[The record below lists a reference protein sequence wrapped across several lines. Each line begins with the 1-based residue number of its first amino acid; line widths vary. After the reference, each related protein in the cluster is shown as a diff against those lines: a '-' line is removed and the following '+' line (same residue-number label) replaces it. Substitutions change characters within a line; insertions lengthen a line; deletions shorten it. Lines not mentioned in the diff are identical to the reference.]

1 MYTAPGSLQRDLA
14 SGDTAPSV
22 LLRSAKGEDNVAK
35 RLMSGNEAI
44 ALGAWEAGVSFASGY
59 PGTPST
65 EVLESIAG
73 YGEVDAHWAT
83 NEKVAFDEG
92 MGAALGGVR
101 TLVTMKH
108 VGLNVAADPFMVFP
122 YAGTNAGFVVLVADD
137 PGMYS
142 SQNEQDSRYFAKMG
156 KVPLLEASDAGEA
169 RQMIKDAYDLSEAF
183 STPVMFRTTTRL
195 AHTRGVVE
203 PGERVEVPR
212 RKFASNPQQYAI
224 PVYARFRRPELE
236 AKLDRLRE
244 YAESFEG
251 NVIEEGDPKV
261 GVVTHGIPYQY
272 VKEVAPEATVFRLGM
287 LYPLPEKKLKAFCER
302 FDTVFVVEESEGFI
316 QEEMASFGIRNLV
329 GKERFTNIGEL
340 SADLV
345 AAGLKGAAVPADFSG
360 EVAVLPRPPKMCAG
374 CPHSGTF
381 SALRKL
387 KVVVT
392 GDIGCYTLGCL
403 PPLSAIDTTFCMGAS
418 IGNATGFKAAGEEKV
433 VAVIGDSTFL
443 HSGLPS
449 LMSAVYNQVPTTV
462 LLLDN
467 GTTGMTGHQ
476 EHPGT
481 GHTLQNAPSPSVD
494 YEALI
499 RSIGVQHVTVL
510 DPWELKDMRKA
521 IKEAMAYPGPA
532 VVIARRACVLLPEE
546 KAKDRIPF
554 QVDEEICIQCDYCL
568 ESGCPALVMQGD
580 YPTVREWECIGCAIC
595 AQLCPVDAILPV
607 QADAGIPAQEA

>member
-1 MYTAPGSLQRDLA
+1 
-14 SGDTAPSV
+14 
-22 LLRSAKGEDNVAK
+22 VAK
-35 RLMSGNEAI
+35 KLMSGNEAI
-44 ALGAWEAGVSFASGY
+44 AQGAWEAGVAFAAGY

-65 EVLESIAG
+65 EVLESLARYEG
-73 YGEVDAHWAT
+73 VDAHWST

-92 MGAALGGVR
+92 MGAALGGIR

-122 YAGTNAGFVVLVADD
+122 YAGTNAGFVVMVADD

-142 SQNEQDSRYFAKMG
+142 SQNEQDSRYFAKVG
-156 KVPLLEASDAGEA
+156 KVPLLEPSDSGEA
-169 RQMIKDAYDLSEAF
+169 REMIKAAYELSERF
-183 STPVMFRTTTRL
+183 KSPVMFRTTTRL
-195 AHTRGVVE
+195 AHTRGIVE
-203 PGERVEVPR
+203 PGDRQEVPR
-212 RKFASNPQQYAI
+212 RHFSPDATQYAI

-236 AKLDRLRE
+236 DKLNRLRAF
-244 YAESFEG
+244 AEEFEG
-251 NVIEEGDPKV
+251 NVVEEGDPNM

-287 LYPLPEKKLKAFCER
+287 LYPLPAERMREFCAR

-316 QEEMASFGIRNLV
+316 QQEMASLGILNVV
-329 GKERFTNIGEL
+329 GKEQFTNIGEL

-345 AAGLKGAAVPADFSG
+345 AAGLKGMPVPGDFAN

-387 KVVVT
+387 RVLVT

-418 IGNATGFKAAGEEKV
+418 IGNATGFSKAGEERV

-449 LMSAVYNQVPTTV
+449 LMSAVYNQVPITMI
-462 LLLDN
+462 LLDN
-467 GTTGMTGHQ
+467 STTGMTGHQ
-476 EHPGT
+476 DHPGT
-481 GHTLQNAPSPSVD
+481 GYTLQEAPAPRVD
-494 YEALI
+494 FEALI
-499 RSIGVQHVTVL
+499 RSIGVQHVTVM
-510 DPWELKDMRKA
+510 DPWELKDMRRAVKDA
-521 IKEAMAYPGPA
+521 QAHPGPA

-546 KAKDRIPF
+546 KARDRIPYW
-554 QVDEEICIQCDYCL
+554 VDEEACIQCDYCM
-568 ESGCPALVMQGD
+568 ESGCPALVMAGD
-580 YPTVREWECIGCAIC
+580 YPRIREWECIGCDIC
-595 AQLCPVDAILPV
+595 AQLCPVDAIFPV
-607 QADAGIPAQEA
+607 ESAAQTPAKEG

>member
-1 MYTAPGSLQRDLA
+1 
-14 SGDTAPSV
+14 
-22 LLRSAKGEDNVAK
+22 
-35 RLMSGNEAI
+35 
-44 ALGAWEAGVSFASGY
+44 
-59 PGTPST
+59 
-65 EVLESIAG
+65 
-73 YGEVDAHWAT
+73 
-83 NEKVAFDEG
+83 

-122 YAGTNAGFVVLVADD
+122 YAGTNAGFVVMVADD

-156 KVPLLEASDAGEA
+156 KVPLLEPADTGEA
-169 RQMIKDAYDLSEAF
+169 LEMIKFAYELSEEF

-195 AHTRGVVE
+195 AHTRGIVE
-203 PGERVEVPR
+203 PGTRTEVPR
-212 RKFASNPQQYAI
+212 REFNPNAQQYAI

-244 YAESFEG
+244 FAEGFEG
-251 NVIEEGDPKV
+251 NVVEEGDPKV

-272 VKEVAPEATVFRLGM
+272 VKEVAPDATVFKLGM
-287 LYPLPEKKLKAFCER
+287 IYPLPEKKLKEFCAR
-302 FDTVFVVEESEGFI
+302 FETVYVVEESEGFI
-316 QEEMASFGIRNLV
+316 QQEMAGFGILNV
-329 GKERFTNIGEL
+329 IGKERFTNIGEL
-340 SADLV
+340 SAEIV
-345 AAGLKGAAVPADFSG
+345 AAGLNGTPVARDFSQ

-374 CPHSGTF
+374 CPHSGVF

-387 KVVVT
+387 KLLVT

-418 IGNATGFKAAGEEKV
+418 IGNATGFKKAGEDKV
-433 VAVIGDSTFL
+433 VAVIGDGTFL

-462 LLLDN
+462 ILLDN
-467 GTTGMTGHQ
+467 STTGMTGHQ
-476 EHPGT
+476 GHPGT
-481 GHTLQNAPSPSVD
+481 GRTLQNAPAPGVD
-494 YEALI
+494 YEALL

-510 DPWELKDMRKA
+510 DPWELKEMRRA
-521 IKEAMAYPGPA
+521 IKDAHAYPGPA

-546 KAKDRIPF
+546 KAKGRTPF
-554 QVDEEICIQCDYCL
+554 WVNEEACIQCDYCM
-568 ESGCPALVMQGD
+568 ESGCPALVMAGD
-580 YPTVREWECIGCAIC
+580 YPAIRDWECIGCAIC

-607 QADAGIPAQEA
+607 EAGVGVAGEEA

>member
-1 MYTAPGSLQRDLA
+1 M
-14 SGDTAPSV
+14 
-22 LLRSAKGEDNVAK
+22 AK

-44 ALGAWEAGVSFASGY
+44 AQGAWEAGVRFAAGY

-65 EVLESIAG
+65 EVLEGLARYEG
-73 YGEVDAHWAT
+73 VDAHWST

-156 KVPLLEASDAGEA
+156 KVPLLEPGDAAEA
-169 RQMIKDAYDLSEAF
+169 REMMRFAYELSERF

-203 PGERVEVPR
+203 PGERTEVER
-212 RKFASNPQQYAI
+212 RAFSGNAQQFAI

-236 AKLDRLRE
+236 AKLDRLRAF
-244 YAESFEG
+244 AEDYPG
-251 NVIEEGDPKV
+251 NIVEEGDPKL

-272 VKEVAPEATVFRLGM
+272 VKEVAPEATVLRLGM
-287 LYPLPEKKLKAFCER
+287 LYPLPEKKLKEFCAR
-302 FDTVFVVEESEGFI
+302 FENVYVVEESEGFI
-316 QEEMASFGIRNLV
+316 QQEMAGFGIQNLV

-340 SADLV
+340 SSDLV
-345 AAGLKGAAVPADFSG
+345 AAGLKGSPIPPDFAK
-360 EVAVLPRPPKMCAG
+360 EVAILPRPPRMCAR

-387 KVVVT
+387 RTVVT

-449 LMSAVYNQVPTTV
+449 LVSAVYNRVPTTV
-462 LLLDN
+462 ILLDN

-481 GHTLQNAPSPSVD
+481 GHTLQGAPAPSVD
-494 YEALI
+494 FEALI
-499 RSIGVQHVTVL
+499 RAIGVEHVTVL
-510 DPWELKDMRKA
+510 DPWELKEMRTA
-521 IKEAMAYPGPA
+521 VKEAMAHPGPA
-532 VVIARRACVLLPEE
+532 VVIARRACILLPEE
-546 KAKDRIPF
+546 KAVDRTPF
-554 QVDEEICIQCDYCL
+554 RVDQEACIQCDYCM
-568 ESGCPALVMQGD
+568 ESGCPALIMAGE
-580 YPTVREWECIGCAIC
+580 YPTIREWECIGCAIC
-595 AQLCPVDAILPV
+595 AQLCPVDAILPME
-607 QADAGIPAQEA
+607 ADAGVPAGEA

>member
-1 MYTAPGSLQRDLA
+1 LA
-14 SGDTAPSV
+14 
-22 LLRSAKGEDNVAK
+22 KQ
-35 RLMSGNEAI
+35 LMSGNEAI
-44 ALGAWEAGVSFASGY
+44 ALGAWEAGVSFAAGY

-65 EVLESIAG
+65 EVLESVG
-73 YGEVDAHWAT
+73 RYDEVDAHWST

-92 MGAALGGVR
+92 MGAALGGLR

-156 KVPLLEASDAGEA
+156 KVPLLEPADAAEA
-169 RQMIKDAYDLSEAF
+169 RNMIKQAYELSERFA
-183 STPVMFRTTTRL
+183 TPVMFRTTTRL
-195 AHTRGVVE
+195 AHTRGIVE
-203 PGERVEVPR
+203 PGERIEAPR
-212 RKFASNPQQYAI
+212 RPFTRDARQYAI

-236 AKLDRLRE
+236 EKLRRLRE
-244 YAESFEG
+244 FAEEFEG
-251 NVIEEGDPKV
+251 NVIEEGDPTI
-261 GVVTHGIPYQY
+261 GVVSHGIPYQY
-272 VKEVAPEATVFRLGM
+272 VKEVAPEATVFKLGM
-287 LYPLPEKKLKAFCER
+287 LYPLPEKRLKEFCAR
-302 FDTVFVVEESEGFI
+302 FETVYVVEESEGFI
-316 QEEMASFGIRNLV
+316 QQEMASFGIHNVV

-345 AAGLKGAAVPADFSG
+345 AGGLKGTPVPADFSKD
-360 EVAVLPRPPKMCAG
+360 VAVLPRPPKMCAG

-381 SALRKL
+381 AALRKL
-387 KVVVT
+387 RVLVT

-418 IGNATGFKAAGEEKV
+418 IGNATGFRKAGEERV

-449 LMSAVYNQVPTTV
+449 LMSAVYNQVPTTMI
-462 LLLDN
+462 LLDN
-467 GTTGMTGHQ
+467 STTGMTGHQ

-481 GHTLQNAPSPSVD
+481 GHTLKNSPAPAVD
-494 YEALI
+494 YEALV

-510 DPWELKDMRKA
+510 DPWQLKEMRTAVKA
-521 IKEAMAYPGPA
+521 ALAHPGPA

-546 KAKDRIPF
+546 KAREHTPYL
-554 QVDEEICIQCDYCL
+554 VVEEDCIQCDYCMQC
-568 ESGCPALVMQGD
+568 GCPALVWEGD
-580 YPTVREWECIGCAIC
+580 YPKVRDWECIGCAIC
-595 AQLCPVDAILPV
+595 AQLCPVDAIIPV
-607 QADAGIPAQEA
+607 HAAIPVEEA